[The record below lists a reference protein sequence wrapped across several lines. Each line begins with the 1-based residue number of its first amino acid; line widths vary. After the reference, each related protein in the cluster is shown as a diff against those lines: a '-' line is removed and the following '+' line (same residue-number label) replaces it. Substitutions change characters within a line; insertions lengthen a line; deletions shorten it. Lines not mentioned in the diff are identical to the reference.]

1 MKGTHT
7 MRNLA
12 ALAAI
17 CLLASCG
24 TVPKQKYFEKGS
36 LTTVRRVVVAAS
48 SESITVDKSRAAGNS
63 ILALPL
69 MLLSPLALLAWEPI
83 EYGIRSGVDSAH
95 ATALRSARPTRT
107 IAERLGEHFTK
118 TLSER
123 NVFESIQEMP
133 PDAKGGPPPE
143 YLRNNDALIRLRV
156 TEVSLKMAT
165 RDELSLFVELS
176 AEMVSLRGGKESVL
190 IWKRR
195 EALLSEETHTLEFYK
210 TQGIPALDS
219 CLAKLAGR
227 LADDI
232 TYSK

>member
-1 MKGTHT
+1 MNRAVAVK
-7 MRNLA
+7 NLA
-12 ALAAI
+12 TLAAVS
-17 CLLASCG
+17 LLVSCG
-24 TVPKQKYFEKGS
+24 TVRKQKYFEKGS

-63 ILALPL
+63 VLALPL

-95 ATALRSARPTRT
+95 AAALRPARPKRT
-107 IAERLGEHFTK
+107 IAQRLSEHFTK

-123 NVFESIQEMP
+123 NVFETIQEMP
-133 PDAKGGPPPE
+133 AEVSGGPPRD
-143 YLRNNDALIRLRV
+143 YLSNNDALIRLRV
-156 TEVSLKMAT
+156 TEISLKRVT
-165 RDELSLFVELS
+165 RDELSLFVKLS
-176 AEMVSLRGGKESVL
+176 AEMVSLRSGKENLVL
-190 IWKRR
+190 WSRQESLLGE
-195 EALLSEETHTLEFYK
+195 EAHTLEFYK

-219 CLAKLAGR
+219 CLAKLGRR